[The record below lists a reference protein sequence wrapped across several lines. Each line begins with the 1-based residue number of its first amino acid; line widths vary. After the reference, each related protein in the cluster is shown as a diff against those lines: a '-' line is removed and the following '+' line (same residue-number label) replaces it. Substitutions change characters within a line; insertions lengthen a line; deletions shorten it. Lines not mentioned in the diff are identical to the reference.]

1 MLGPL
6 EVTTADGVPVRVP
19 EAKIR
24 LLLAVLL
31 AHRGRAVSA
40 DRLVDALW
48 ADAPPARPLGA
59 LQTKVSLLRRTIGA
73 GLVTYRPA
81 GYQLHAPAE
90 DVDAGRF
97 AALVGRARAHD
108 DPGARSA
115 LLGTALELWRGPA
128 FAEVADAG
136 ALAPAIRQLEE
147 LRLVTVEEW
156 AEARLE
162 VAGDAAAYGALA
174 GELVRWVGAEPLRER
189 LRAAQVRA
197 LYGAGR
203 QVDALASLADLRER
217 LADELGV
224 DPSPELLRLQAAVLA
239 QDPDL
244 TRARPHRRTSSA
256 GNLPAPLTPL
266 VGRAAAIE
274 DAARTLAQHRL
285 VTLTGPGGVGKTR
298 LGVEVAGRT
307 GLRDGAWL
315 VELAGLRPAGRT
327 DGAPDGAAAWDA
339 IAESIAG
346 VLQVRA
352 DAGPDPVTRLA
363 AALHTRELLLVLD
376 NCEHLGDAAAEVA
389 ARLLRAAPAIRV
401 LATSQLPLGLPGE
414 VVLPVA
420 PLDPSTDAAELFLAR
435 AAAAAPGHEL
445 DRGTVAEIC
454 RRLDGLPLALEL
466 AATRVR
472 ALGERDLL
480 ARLDHRFEL
489 LAAHRGGP
497 ERQRTL
503 RAVIDWSW
511 ELLTEP
517 ERTVLRRLAVP
528 ADGCDLTGAETIAAA
543 GDDVR
548 PTAVAGL
555 LSQLV
560 DRSLL
565 TVVPS
570 PAGPRYRLLE
580 SVAAYAGERLS
591 AAGEL
596 DAVRRRHRDH
606 LLTLATRADA
616 GLRGPDQRY
625 WLDVLDTESANL
637 RAVLDD
643 AVRAGA
649 AEPALRLVDAL
660 GWYWF
665 LRGRLSEGRRS
676 AAAALAVDGAAPA
689 GLRARV
695 DVWAAGFAVQL
706 GDDPAMAT
714 HADAVLS
721 GFDGDD
727 AGLAWARWFLSLGLA
742 GVGDLSV
749 HVRRVAAA
757 LTTFRRLG
765 DRWGTAAAL
774 SLRADLARPLGSADA
789 GLRSAEE
796 AAALFR
802 ELGDRWGQLR
812 VTDTLAGRAE
822 IRGDYERA
830 AVLHEEGVRIATEL
844 GLATDLS
851 AQLAG
856 LGRIALLRGDLAA
869 ADDLHEQARLLAAR
883 HAHRRGE
890 QFAEIGLALSARRQG
905 RLDDAERHLR
915 AWLDWCLDVDGD
927 MGAALILAELGFV
940 AELRGDADA
949 ARVLHLDG
957 LAAARSAGDPR
968 AVALA
973 LEGLAGVHASTG
985 DGAGAARLLGAAAAA
1000 REGSGVPLPPAERGD
1015 VDRIAAAA
1023 ATVVGRDRFDT
1034 QFAAGRTVPP
1044 QHAYPPAGP
1053 PRTP

>member
-1 MLGPL
+1 PGGGP
-6 EVTTADGVPVRVP
+6 
-19 EAKIR
+19 
-24 LLLAVLL
+24 
-31 AHRGRAVSA
+31 
-40 DRLVDALW
+40 
-48 ADAPPARPLGA
+48 
-59 LQTKVSLLRRTIGA
+59 
-73 GLVTYRPA
+73 
-81 GYQLHAPAE
+81 
-90 DVDAGRF
+90 
-97 AALVGRARAHD
+97 
-108 DPGARSA
+108 
-115 LLGTALELWRGPA
+115 
-128 FAEVADAG
+128 
-136 ALAPAIRQLEE
+136 
-147 LRLVTVEEW
+147 
-156 AEARLE
+156 
-162 VAGDAAAYGALA
+162 AAYGALA
-174 GELVRWVGAEPLRER
+174 GELARWVGAEPLRER
-189 LRAAQVRA
+189 LRAAHVRA

-203 QVDALASLADLRER
+203 QGDALASLADLRDR

-224 DPSPELLRLQAAVLA
+224 DPSPDLLRLHAAVLA
-239 QDPDL
+239 QDPAL
-244 TRARPHRRTSSA
+244 TGSGRDRPRPAAQSAA
-256 GNLPAPLTPL
+256 GNVPASLTPL

-274 DAARTLAQHRL
+274 DAARRVAAHRL

-298 LGVEVAGRT
+298 LGVEVAGHPAAS
-307 GLRDGAWL
+307 LRDGAWL
-315 VELAGLRPAGRT
+315 VELAGLRPADTG
-327 DGAPDGAAAWDA
+327 PDAV
-339 IAESIAG
+339 AELIAG

-352 DAGPDPVTRLA
+352 DAGPNPVARLA
-363 AALHTRELLLVLD
+363 AALRTRELLLVLD
-376 NCEHLGDAAAEVA
+376 NCEHLADAVA
-389 ARLLRAAPAIRV
+389 DVAGRLLRAAPAVRI
-401 LATSQLPLGLPGE
+401 LATSQVPLGLAGE
-414 VVLPVA
+414 VVVA
-420 PLDPSTDAAELFLAR
+420 VPPLDPGTDAVELFLTR
-435 AAAAAPGHEL
+435 AAAAAPGRDL

-466 AATRVR
+466 AATRIR

-489 LAAHRGGP
+489 LAAGQRGGP

-528 ADGCDLTGAETIAAA
+528 ADGCDLAGAEAIAG
-543 GDDVR
+543 GDDVA

-555 LSQLV
+555 LTQLV

-570 PAGPRYRLLE
+570 PAGPRYRPLE
-580 SVAAYAGERLS
+580 SVAAYAGERLC

-606 LLTLATRADA
+606 LLALAAEADA
-616 GLRGPDQRY
+616 GLRGADQRR
-625 WLDVLDTESANL
+625 WLDVLDAESANL
-637 RAVLDD
+637 RTVYDD

-676 AAAALAVDGAAPA
+676 AAAALAVEGAAPA

-695 DVWAAGFAVQL
+695 AVWAAGFAVQL
-706 GDDPAMAT
+706 GDVPDVAARA
-714 HADAVLS
+714 HAVLS
-721 GFDGDD
+721 GFDGDE

-774 SLRADLARPLGSADA
+774 SLHADLSRPLGSADA

-802 ELGDRWGQLR
+802 ELGDRWGLLR

-822 IRGDYERA
+822 IHGDYDRA
-830 AVLHEEGVRIATEL
+830 AALHEEGVRIATEL
-844 GLATDLS
+844 GLATELS
-851 AQLAG
+851 SRLAG
-856 LGRIALLRGDLAA
+856 LGRVALLRGDLAT
-869 ADDLHEQARLLAAR
+869 ADELHERARVLAAR

-890 QFAEIGLALSARRQG
+890 EFAELGLALSARRQG

-915 AWLDWCLDVDGD
+915 AWLDWCLDIEGD
-927 MGAALILAELGFV
+927 LGAALILAELGFV
-940 AELRGDADA
+940 AELRGDTEA
-949 ARVLHLDG
+949 ARALHLDG

-973 LEGLAGVHASTG
+973 LEGLAGVLASTG
-985 DGAGAARLLGAAAAA
+985 DGAVAARLLGAAAAA
-1000 REGSGVPLPPAERGD
+1000 RDGSGAPLPPAERGD
-1015 VDRIAAAA
+1015 VDRVTAAAVA
-1023 ATVVGRDRFDT
+1023 VLGRAGFDT
-1034 QFAAGRTVPP
+1034 EFAAGRALPP
-1044 QHAYPPAGP
+1044 KDADALVRPAAATGADSP
-1053 PRTP
+1053 

>member
-1 MLGPL
+1 MRFGVLGPL
-6 EVTTADGVPVRVP
+6 EVTTADGAVVRVP
-19 EAKIR
+19 EAKVR

-31 AHRGRAVSA
+31 AHRGRTVSA

-48 ADAPPARPLGA
+48 GDTPPARPLGA
-59 LQTKVSLLRRTIGA
+59 LQTKVSLLRRAVGTE
-73 GLVTYRPA
+73 LVTYRPA
-81 GYQLHAPAE
+81 GYQVHASTD

-97 AALVGRARAHD
+97 TALVGRARAHD
-108 DPGARSA
+108 DAGARSA
-115 LLGTALELWRGPA
+115 LLREALELWRGAA
-128 FAEVADAG
+128 FADVEDAG

-162 VAGDAAAYGALA
+162 VAGDGGGPAAYGALA

-189 LRAAQVRA
+189 LRAAHVRA

-203 QVDALASLADLRER
+203 QGDALASLADLRER

-224 DPSPELLRLQAAVLA
+224 DPSPDLERLHAAVLA
-239 QDPDL
+239 QDPAL
-244 TRARPHRRTSSA
+244 SGAQPRRDAEPA

-266 VGRAAAIE
+266 VGRATAID
-274 DAARTLAQHRL
+274 DAARQLAAYRL

-298 LGVEVAGRT
+298 LGIEVAART
-307 GLRDGAWL
+307 STPRDGAWL
-315 VELAGLRPAGRT
+315 VELAGLRP
-327 DGAPDGAAAWDA
+327 GADEQTV
-339 IAESIAG
+339 AESIAG
-346 VLQVRA
+346 VLQLRA
-352 DAGPDPVTRLA
+352 DAGPDPVAGLA
-363 AALHTRELLLVLD
+363 AALRTRELLLVLD
-376 NCEHLGDAAAEVA
+376 NCEHVADAAAQVVA
-389 ARLLRAAPAIRV
+389 RVLDAAPAVRI
-401 LATSQLPLGLPGE
+401 LATSQLPLGRPGE
-414 VVLPVA
+414 VVVPVA
-420 PLDPSTDAAELFLAR
+420 PLDPGTDAVELFLAR
-435 AAAAAPGHEL
+435 ADAAATGREL
-445 DRGTVAEIC
+445 DRGIVAEIC

-489 LAAHRGGP
+489 LAGQRGGP

-503 RAVIDWSW
+503 RAMIDWSW
-511 ELLTEP
+511 ELLTES

-528 ADGCDLTGAETIAAA
+528 ADGCDLAGAEAIAA
-543 GDDVR
+543 GPDVT
-548 PTAVAGL
+548 PAAVAGL
-555 LSQLV
+555 LSRLV

-565 TVVPS
+565 AVVSS
-570 PAGPRYRLLE
+570 PAGPRYRPLE
-580 SVAAYAGERLS
+580 SVAAYAGEQLR

-596 DAVRRRHRDH
+596 GAVRQRHRDH
-606 LLTLATRADA
+606 LLAVAIRADA
-616 GLRGPDQRY
+616 GLRGPDQRH
-625 WLDVLDTESANL
+625 WLDVLDAESASL
-637 RAVLDD
+637 RAALDD
-643 AVRAGA
+643 AVREGA
-649 AEPALRLVDAL
+649 AEPALRLADAL

-676 AAAALAVDGAAPA
+676 AAAALAVDGAGPA

-695 DVWAAGFAVQL
+695 RVWAAGFAVHL
-706 GDDPAMAT
+706 GDDPAAAA

-721 GFDGDD
+721 GFDGDE

-742 GVGDLSV
+742 GVGDRSV

-765 DRWGTAAAL
+765 DRWGTAATL

-789 GLRSAEE
+789 GVRSAEE
-796 AAALFR
+796 AATIFR
-802 ELGDRWGQLR
+802 ELGDRWGLLR
-812 VTDTLAGRAE
+812 VTDTLAGHAE
-822 IRGDYERA
+822 IRGDYDRA
-830 AVLHEEGVRIATEL
+830 AALHEEGVRIATEL
-844 GLATDLS
+844 GLATELS
-851 AQLAG
+851 ARLAG
-856 LGRIALLRGDLAA
+856 RGRIALLRGDLAA
-869 ADDLHEQARLLAAR
+869 ADELHERARVLAAR

-890 QFAEIGLALSARRQG
+890 QFAEVGLALSARRQG

-915 AWLDWCLDVDGD
+915 AWLDWCLDADGD
-927 MGAALILAELGFV
+927 LGAALILAELGFV

-949 ARVLHLDG
+949 ARSLHLDG

-1000 REGSGVPLPPAERGD
+1000 RDGAGAPLPPAERGD
-1015 VDRIAAAA
+1015 VDRITATAVALVGHDRFAAEFAAGPLDPAYPPVRPAA
-1023 ATVVGRDRFDT
+1023 AT
-1034 QFAAGRTVPP
+1034 
-1044 QHAYPPAGP
+1044 GP
-1053 PRTP
+1053 GSR